1 LHITASQMILVTE
14 EETEMVVIEAMVIEV
29 AAVAVT

>member
-1 LHITASQMILVTE
+1 MIQVTE

-29 AAVAVT
+29 VAVAVVVT